1 METLLEQ
8 FNTMR
13 CMPIIEI
20 NKADYF
26 NLDEDDY
33 EVYTLTAD
41 ETGIRT
47 SGVFVPWDKD
57 YCLDSHLELVLDR
70 IVENL
75 YKEV

>member
-1 METLLEQ
+1 MKTLLEQ

-20 NKADYF
+20 NKADY
-26 NLDEDDY
+26 LDLDDDDY

-47 SGVFVPWDKD
+47 SGVYVYWDKD
-57 YCLDSHLELVLDR
+57 YCLDSHLNLVLDR